1 MASYTSAANATAAT
15 GAAASGGAAQAA
27 AAATAGPGVDE
38 ENLTYHIEIFVLAII
53 ALLFVCRIPRIIA
66 RFSRWSE
73 WTQGHFLRNVSFMTR
88 SPRIIHLTHD
98 ETSKETNGSSADSHT
113 LYTHATSVKRIDGK
127 GGPAVMNYPPHVGA
141 CPAIFRGLST
151 ELSTRILP
159 GYSVSQVI
167 CGLVYLSVFIYP
179 TLYKSNPFSDPVRT
193 GWVAIAQLPFIFAF
207 TSKNNVLGPFLGL
220 GYEKLNFMHRIA
232 GMIMVIAVNVHGI
245 GYIYKWVIAGDF
257 QQDIAKPANY
267 WGLIGL
273 ICVDILYFFSTDF
286 WRKKAYN
293 VFLGTHMGGFTFLL
307 IASWMHKEAD
317 KPYVLAAIGL
327 YSFDFLLRC
336 IKTRIQTAIVRPI
349 PELGLTRLEI
359 PGINAGWRAGQHV
372 RLRVMSSGMG
382 ILGWAEVHP
391 FTIASASNSPEGMI
405 LMVKKVGGWTNSL
418 YNIAKVGG
426 YVEAGRGRNLKVMVE
441 GPYGG
446 PGHTI
451 PASFSA
457 SVFVVGGSGIT
468 FAIAGLQELIQ
479 KDLDGKSRVKVI
491 ELIWVVQDPAALVP
505 LIPTFTSMI
514 EQSVFTPVRIS
525 VFYTR
530 AVIGKFPF
538 RKDFFFPGLS
548 LSPGRP
554 KLATMF
560 EGAISKTV
568 QLGAGVKDE
577 QGHSGMLVSV
587 CGPTSLADDVA
598 QEVGKIDP
606 LRRDQVGGV
615 EIHEDVF
622 GW

>member
-1 MASYTSAANATAAT
+1 MPSPASAANATAAT
-15 GAAASGGAAQAA
+15 SAAASGGGAPAGAAE
-27 AAATAGPGVDE
+27 GPEVDE
-38 ENLTYHIEIFVLAII
+38 ENLTYHIEIFVLALI
-53 ALLFVCRIPRIIA
+53 ALLFVCRIPRILA

-73 WTQGHFLRNVSFMTR
+73 WTRGHFLRNVSFMTR

-98 ETSKETNGSSADSHT
+98 QISKETAGSSTDSHT

-127 GGPAVMNYPPHVGA
+127 GRPAVMDYPPHVA
-141 CPAIFRGLST
+141 SCPAIFRGLAS

-167 CGLVYLSVFIYP
+167 CGLIYLSVFIYP
-179 TLYKSNPFSDPVRT
+179 TLYKSNPFSNPVRT
-193 GWVAIAQLPFIFAF
+193 GWVGIAQLPFIFAF
-207 TSKNNVLGPFLGL
+207 TSKNNVLGPFLGM

-232 GMIMVIAVNVHGI
+232 GWIMVIAVNVHSM

-257 QQDIAKPANY
+257 QEAIAKPDNY
-267 WGLIGL
+267 WGLIGF
-273 ICVDILYFFSTDF
+273 ICCDIIYFFSTDF
-286 WRKKAYN
+286 WRTKAYN
-293 VFLGTHMGGFTFLL
+293 IFLGTHVGGFTLL
-307 IASWMHKEAD
+307 LVASWMHKDAD
-317 KPYVLAAIGL
+317 KPYVWAAIGL

-382 ILGWAEVHP
+382 VLGWAEVHP
-391 FTIASASNSPEGMI
+391 FTIASASNSPEGMV

-418 YNIAKVGG
+418 YNIAKLGG
-426 YVEAGRGRNLKVMVE
+426 YVESSHGRNLKVMVE

-446 PGHTI
+446 PGHII

-468 FAIAGLQELIQ
+468 YAIAGMQELIQ

-491 ELIWVVQDPAALVP
+491 ELIWVVQNPASLVP
-505 LIPTFTSMI
+505 LVPTLTSMI
-514 EQSVFTPVRIS
+514 EQSAFTPVRIS

-538 RKDFFFPGLS
+538 PKDFFFPGLS

-598 QEVGKIDP
+598 KEVGKIDP

-615 EIHEDVF
+615 EIHEE
-622 GW
+622 